1 VESSERIEVQFYKAR
16 TSTNWK
22 QTTGATQEKWRAR
35 VEGLLERSKVFFT
48 DKLVIFEAVC
58 ERNGKCD
65 VDQRSFKAYLA
76 RWMAATTKVAPWT
89 YDVVLPYLRS
99 SAMAAAQSCSG
110 GNDGVT
116 CGHKWWVD
124 GWDGMFGVGEQMS
137 ALEVIQ
143 SNLIE
148 RVKGP
153 LSSETGG
160 TSKGDASAGQASD
173 KEEQVILTGVTKAD
187 RIGAGILTAVLSII
201 TFAAAW

>member
-1 VESSERIEVQFYKAR
+1 M
-16 TSTNWK
+16 
-22 QTTGATQEKWRAR
+22 
-35 VEGLLERSKVFFT
+35 SKVFFT
-48 DKLVIFEAVC
+48 DKQIMFEVAC

-89 YDVVLPYLRS
+89 YDTILPYLRI

-116 CGHKWWVD
+116 CGHRWWTD
-124 GWDGMFGVGEQMS
+124 GWDGEFGVGEQMS

-160 TSKGDASAGQASD
+160 TSKGDASAGSESD
-173 KEEQVILTGVTKAD
+173 KEEERALVDITKAD
-187 RIGAGILTAVLSII
+187 RVGAGILTAVLAIG
-201 TFAAAW
+201 TLAAAW

>member
-1 VESSERIEVQFYKAR
+1 
-16 TSTNWK
+16 
-22 QTTGATQEKWRAR
+22 
-35 VEGLLERSKVFFT
+35 
-48 DKLVIFEAVC
+48 
-58 ERNGKCD
+58 
-65 VDQRSFKAYLA
+65 
-76 RWMAATTKVAPWT
+76 
-89 YDVVLPYLRS
+89 
-99 SAMAAAQSCSG
+99 
-110 GNDGVT
+110 
-116 CGHKWWVD
+116 
-124 GWDGMFGVGEQMS
+124 MFGVGEQMS